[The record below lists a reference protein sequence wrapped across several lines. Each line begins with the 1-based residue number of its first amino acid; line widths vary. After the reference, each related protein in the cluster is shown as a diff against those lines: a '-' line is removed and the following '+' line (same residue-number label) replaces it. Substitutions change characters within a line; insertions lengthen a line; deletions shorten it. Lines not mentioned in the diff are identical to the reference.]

1 MLLTLQLQFSFQE
14 VCNKNMITP
23 QMNDYIVQNH
33 QYPKQGKKNAVI
45 IMVQNLILSMFKV
58 YTSAIKSIILAAN
71 SLNF

>member
-1 MLLTLQLQFSFQE
+1 MLLTLHLQFSFQD

-33 QYPKQGKKNAVI
+33 QYPKQAKKNAVI
-45 IMVQNLILSMFKV
+45 TLVQNYIESMFKV
-58 YTSAIKSIILAAN
+58 YPSAIKSIILAAN

>member
-1 MLLTLQLQFSFQE
+1 MLLTLQLQFSFQD
-14 VCNKNMITP
+14 VYNKNMITP
-23 QMNDYIVQNH
+23 QMNDYISQNH

-45 IMVQNLILSMFKV
+45 TLLQNHIVSTFKV

>member
-1 MLLTLQLQFSFQE
+1 MLLTRQLQFSFQD

-33 QYPKQGKKNAVI
+33 QYPKQAKKNAVI
-45 IMVQNLILSMFKV
+45 TLVQNHIESMFKV
-58 YTSAIKSIILAAN
+58 YPSAIKSIILAAN